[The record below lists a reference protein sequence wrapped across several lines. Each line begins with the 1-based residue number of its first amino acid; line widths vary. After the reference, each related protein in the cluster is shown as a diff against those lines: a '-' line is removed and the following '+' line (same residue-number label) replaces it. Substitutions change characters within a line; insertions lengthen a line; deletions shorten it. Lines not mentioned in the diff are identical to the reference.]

1 MSAIQGKCHCG
12 AVEYTAKLGDK
23 SHILCH
29 CDACKR
35 INGSDF
41 TLNQVIPKA
50 DLEIKKGDLTK
61 YTYKGDSG
69 NPVHCCFCPTCSTH
83 IYHHQTALGDDKY
96 ILRTASLEGNKEW
109 PASVEIYC
117 KDRAKWQPDV
127 APKVCQAGPE

>member
-29 CDACKR
+29 CDACKH

-69 NPVHCCFCPTCSTH
+69 NPVHCFFCPTCSTH
-83 IYHHQTALGDDKY
+83 IYHHQTVLGDDKY
-96 ILRTASLEGNKEW
+96 ILRTASLEGNREW